1 MNIETHIA
9 QFLKENNYPETLKAF
24 EREYGKPFSDSPNE
38 PLQTIIEDRYNY
50 KALNAQAKDL
60 ELTTPLNKELNAI
73 LNNQVD
79 EWAVP
84 YPKVPKLVTDSID
97 GLVISSCLVFNENT
111 PILFLGTS
119 KTKLYVINLLSNEI
133 LQESTGFIGKCVIKN
148 ITIVSDNKL
157 VLLGMNGKLHLC
169 EYSYGETFEIKS
181 IDELQAHPRL
191 IVDTKSIQFNNDTY
205 VVTLGWDF
213 TLKVFTVQDRLTP
226 VTQYKLPTQGT
237 SFDVTVFADKV
248 TLVVGL
254 NETTLLSVFH
264 LIENDLVLL
273 YKISLNDAQFTL
285 STFSPRCISIQ
296 SLSLGVPLIAVATS
310 HEPYMRLIIVPLKD
324 STAKGSVPIERDQIL
339 KNLSTLSPQDK
350 YSQPII
356 RWKLSSNLK
365 NNGVWV
371 VGEDGTIRGIDLIQ
385 ERVITNYQKHDGR
398 IKSFTL
404 AGDRLITC
412 GTDKLVYQWV

>member
-9 QFLKENNYPETLKAF
+9 QFLKENNYPETLKVF
-24 EREYGKPFSDSPNE
+24 EREHGKPFTDSPNE

-50 KALNAQAKDL
+50 KALKAQPKDL
-60 ELTTPLNKELNAI
+60 ELNTPLNDELKDI
-73 LNNQVD
+73 LHNQVD
-79 EWAVP
+79 EWTVP
-84 YPKVPKLVTDSID
+84 YPKDPKLVTNSID
-97 GLVISSCLVFNENT
+97 GLVISSCLVFTENI
-111 PILFLGTS
+111 PVLLLGTS
-119 KTKLYVINLLSNEI
+119 NTKLYVINLISNEI

-148 ITIVSDNKL
+148 ITFVSDNKL

-169 EYSYGETFEIKS
+169 EYSYRETFEIKS

-191 IVDTKSIQFNNDTY
+191 IVDTKSIHFNEDTY
-205 VVTLGWDF
+205 VFTLGWDF
-213 TLKVFTVQDRLTP
+213 TLKVFTVQDKLTP
-226 VTQYKLPTQGT
+226 VTEYKLPTQGT
-237 SFDVTVFADKV
+237 SFDVTVFADKI

-264 LIENDLVLL
+264 LIENVLVTL

-324 STAKGSVPIERDQIL
+324 STAQDSVPIERDQIL

-365 NNGVWV
+365 HNGVWV

-398 IKSFTL
+398 IKSFTM